1 LYIPAQLWAEIDLD
15 AIAHNVQQVLQLL
28 AAGRGR
34 TPSLMAVL
42 KGDAYGHGAVGVAGA
57 VLDAGAHW
65 LGVST
70 LAEGMELREAGIEAP
85 ILVFNP
91 PLPDELASFSAYRLT
106 ATVGDLATARRL
118 APACH
123 LKVNTGLGRFGADVA
138 TAAAILEEQPVEG
151 IYTHPGVFDLPE
163 LRRRVARFRQLLN
176 RLEASGH
183 RPALAHAAA
192 NSALL
197 LEPGTRLD
205 LVRAGNLLYGI
216 CPEGCSPSMIDI
228 RDAWRLR
235 ARVIAVR
242 QVAAGSR
249 VGYGAEHVF
258 LRPARVAVVPAGFAD
273 GIGLEPAGRMDRPR
287 VLLRRLVRLILQRA
301 GYSLAPANGGV
312 EIRGRVAPRV
322 GRLGMAH
329 TLVDA
334 TAFPDLAPGEPVT
347 LYARR
352 ATVNARVPRFYLRDG
367 LPVAARTGV
376 PRPVPLA
383 DNLSLRGEMP

>member
-1 LYIPAQLWAEIDLD
+1 VTVAET
-15 AIAHNVQQVLQLL
+15 VL
-28 AAGRGR
+28 
-34 TPSLMAVL
+34 
-42 KGDAYGHGAVGVAGA
+42 H
-57 VLDAGAHW
+57 AGAHR

-70 LAEGMELREAGIEAP
+70 LAEAMELREAGIEAP

-106 ATVGDLATARRL
+106 ATVADLAAARRL

-123 LKVNTGLGRFGADVA
+123 LKVDTGLGRFGAEVEA
-138 TAAAILEEQPVEG
+138 AAAILAEQPVEG
-151 IYTHPGVFDLPE
+151 IYTHLGVFDLAE
-163 LRRRVARFRQLLN
+163 LRRRFARFRELLD
-176 RLEASGH
+176 RLEASAH

-192 NSALL
+192 SSSLL
-197 LEPGTRLD
+197 LEPSTRLD
-205 LVRAGNLLYGI
+205 LVRAGNLLYGV
-216 CPEGCSPSMIDI
+216 CPEGCSPSMIDL

-242 QVAAGSR
+242 RVAAGTR

-258 LRPARVAVVPAGFAD
+258 PRPARVAVVPAGFGD

-287 VLLRRLVRLILQRA
+287 VLLRRLMRLILQGA
-301 GYSLAPANGGV
+301 GYSLPPANGGV
-312 EIRGRVAPRV
+312 EIRGRVVPRV

-334 TAFPDLAPGEPVT
+334 SAFPDLAPGEPVT

-383 DNLSLRGEMP
+383 DNLSSRGEMP